1 MSEDHTNYLGLELA
15 LKGLERRL
23 RAIVDDPAASFW
35 LKQAVA
41 ELWERDTVDALHDLD
56 VLRELLEAKHR
67 TDLLMLER
75 WATRHDGTKH

>member
-1 MSEDHTNYLGLELA
+1 MSEELPNYVSLELA
-15 LKGLERRL
+15 LKGLEQQL
-23 RAIVDDPAASFW
+23 REIVDGPASFW

-41 ELWERDTVDALHDLD
+41 ELWKRDTLDALNDLD

-75 WATRHDGTKH
+75 WATSHDGTRH